1 MTCCSPEER
10 KGTDRSWLAKTEC
23 NELGKNGQLKKPS
36 RVFKNKHVRFYCRK
50 LEHLEDKH
58 AKEREMVEISLSAKD
73 KAINRGNHQRNIST
87 IEAERGELLLSR
99 IPQGE
104 GPFLASKYKPC
115 PSCFAWVYNLAKH
128 RSHTNRWAGMD
139 RKMSKRE
146 VLLKAIV
153 HLVQLKGAT
162 RELQDEV
169 ISKLSDDNSSIVK
182 KDILILELG
191 NASMTKNDDIR
202 WDELIMPEHF
212 KMMVK
217 AVSVVSRVEEL
228 VDITIRET
236 YVCFA
241 PSSKAD
247 YLNFRGRT
255 QRYMNSRRMAINEL
269 VQRLCKDEEVRF
281 VGHERR
287 HAPQ

>member
-99 IPQGE
+99 RPQGE

-139 RKMSKRE
+139 GKMS
-146 VLLKAIV
+146 
-153 HLVQLKGAT
+153 
-162 RELQDEV
+162 
-169 ISKLSDDNSSIVK
+169 K

-228 VDITIRET
+228 VDIRET

-241 PSSKAD
+241 PSSKAN

-255 QRYMNSRRMAINEL
+255 QRYIHEFKEDGN
-269 VQRLCKDEEVRF
+269 QRT
-281 VGHERR
+281 G
-287 HAPQ
+287 AAAM